1 MAHFA
6 QLNESNTVIQVVVVA
21 NEELL
26 ENGIESESKG
36 IEFCY
41 SLFGGNWIQT
51 SFNARIRKNY
61 AGIGFTYDADQ
72 DAFIAPKPFDNWIL
86 INWEWVPPIPMPQDT
101 YFYGWN
107 QETTTWD
114 RGVSRPVIQTSI
126 PYPDDGN
133 QYYWDG
139 LSGSWKPRTTVQ
151 HL

>member
-61 AGIGFTYDADQ
+61 AGISFIYDENR
-72 DAFIAPKPFDNWIL
+72 DAFIAPQCHDEAILDNETCKWICGNTEHIREPYAL
-86 INWEWVPPIPMPQDT
+86 D
-101 YFYGWN
+101 
-107 QETTTWD
+107 QE
-114 RGVSRPVIQTSI
+114 
-126 PYPDDGN
+126 
-133 QYYWDG
+133 
-139 LSGSWKPRTTVQ
+139 
-151 HL
+151 